1 MTNRLITTENT
12 EKTRRSQSENI
23 KESSVML
30 FEHFGN
36 NKRGFGE
43 MKTERIQQEQKYLQR
58 R

>member
-1 MTNRLITTENT
+1 
-12 EKTRRSQSENI
+12 
-23 KESSVML
+23 ML